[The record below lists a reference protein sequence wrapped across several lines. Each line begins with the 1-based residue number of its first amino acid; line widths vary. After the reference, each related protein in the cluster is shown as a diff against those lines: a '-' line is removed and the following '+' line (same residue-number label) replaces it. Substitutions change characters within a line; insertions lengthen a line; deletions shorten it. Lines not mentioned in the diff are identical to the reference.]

1 MDVMTNSQF
10 NVLREAIVATWGYVA
25 ADCDDMDNDEAIEVT
40 IDANR
45 MATMGYEAA
54 DFLIMKLVKEN
65 GYLPV
70 LKYLSKKISLV

>member
-1 MDVMTNSQF
+1 
-10 NVLREAIVATWGYVA
+10 
-25 ADCDDMDNDEAIEVT
+25 MDNDEAIEVT